1 MFVGRPTN
9 IYHLSP
15 VVEEAAGEEA
25 LAVVLRVHGCS
36 EGGAH
41 TLAGNVA
48 QRGERRE
55 PHPMLGV
62 DQRAGQRR
70 DPGGVHLR
78 GGGDEA
84 EGVGRDLAGVYRSR
98 HERGGERRHRA
109 RRAGVSKYSNWGRLK
124 RTVFD
129 LIAVRWLKSRSR
141 IYGMEVL
148 K

>member
-62 DQRAGQRR
+62 DQRAGQRAV
-70 DPGGVHLR
+70 DLR
-78 GGGDEA
+78 
-84 EGVGRDLAGVYRSR
+84 LAGWRGVTTLSPPRPRTRSC
-98 HERGGERRHRA
+98 A
-109 RRAGVSKYSNWGRLK
+109 
-124 RTVFD
+124 
-129 LIAVRWLKSRSR
+129 
-141 IYGMEVL
+141 
-148 K
+148 

>member
-70 DPGGVHLR
+70 DPGGVPLR
-78 GGGDEA
+78 GCGSPPQGQ
-84 EGVGRDLAGVYRSR
+84 GPFLFLRKNCYI
-98 HERGGERRHRA
+98 
-109 RRAGVSKYSNWGRLK
+109 
-124 RTVFD
+124 
-129 LIAVRWLKSRSR
+129 LIKS
-141 IYGMEVL
+141 VL
-148 K
+148 LEKILLFYFSFSTSFFSFNL